1 MPKRRDL
8 VAMSDEEFWSF
19 AEEQK
24 SIQFASIN
32 RDGTP
37 HLVPLWFGIVDG
49 AFVFETFTKSQKIK
63 NLERDPRVTLLLE
76 DGLQYDKLRGA
87 QIRGVAELHADD
99 ETVHELSMKV
109 LTRNTPGIPEDAL
122 DKVSRAQ
129 AAKKTAIVVRPA
141 KIMSWD
147 HTKLG
152 GIY

>member
-8 VAMSDEEFWSF
+8 VTMSDAEFWTF

-37 HLVPLWFGIVDG
+37 HLVPLWFGVKDG
-49 AFVFETFTKSQKIK
+49 AFVFETFTKSQKVK

-76 DGLQYDKLRGA
+76 DGAQYDKLRGA
-87 QIRGVAELHADD
+87 QIRGVAELCKEED
-99 ETVHELSMKV
+99 TVHEISMRV
-109 LTRNTPGIPEDAL
+109 LTRNTPGVPEDAL

-129 AAKKTAIVVRPA
+129 APKKTAIIVRPD